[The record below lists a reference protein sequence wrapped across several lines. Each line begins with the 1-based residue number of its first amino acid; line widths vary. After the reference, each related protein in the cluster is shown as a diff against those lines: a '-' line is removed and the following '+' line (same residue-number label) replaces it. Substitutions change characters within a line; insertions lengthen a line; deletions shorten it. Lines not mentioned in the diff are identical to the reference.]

1 MREDREYKRKID
13 LFLTVLRQSRFG
25 KISVLYQ
32 NKKILD
38 YQAPENGPR
47 AEINIINKKCLDD
60 FFNRG
65 DLGWAE
71 SYIDKNWETAN
82 LTSFLEWGA
91 KNFHQFSSFIR
102 GRWYI
107 ILYLRLKHF
116 LNGNTKKGS
125 KKNIQYHYDLG
136 NEFYKSWL
144 DETMT
149 YSSAIFKSKTQS
161 LQSAQINKYKSL
173 AELVNI
179 KPGDSVLE
187 VGCGWGGFSEFLAI
201 NYEANV
207 TAITISENQYLA
219 VKSKIEKNHLKE
231 KVDVKLIDY
240 RDLNGKFDKI
250 VSIEMFE
257 AVGVKYWKIFF
268 KKLYENLKPGG
279 CIGLQ
284 TITIDE
290 KFFQTYKKFP
300 DFIQTYIF
308 PGGMLPSIS
317 AINEIMTNE
326 GLYLDKKNMFGLDY
340 AETLKRWR
348 SSFQNS
354 LNEIKSQGF
363 NDTFLRMW
371 NYYLS
376 YCEGGFRSRN
386 IDVGQFLIK
395 KN

>member
-1 MREDREYKRKID
+1 MREDRDFKKKVD
-13 LFLTVLRQSRFG
+13 LFLSVLKQSRFG

-38 YQAPENGPR
+38 YQAPETGPK
-47 AEINIINKKCLDD
+47 AEIKIINTKCLDD

-71 SYIDKNWETAN
+71 SYIDKNWDTSN

-107 ILYLRLKHF
+107 ILYLRLKHY
-116 LNGNTKKGS
+116 LNGNSKNGS
-125 KKNIQYHYDLG
+125 KKNIHYHYDLG

-161 LQSAQINKYKSL
+161 LQSAQINKYKNL
-173 AELVNI
+173 ANLINI
-179 KPGDSVLE
+179 KPGENILE
-187 VGCGWGGFSEFLAI
+187 IGCGWGGFSEFIAI
-201 NYEANV
+201 NYKAKV
-207 TAITISENQYLA
+207 TAITISKNQFNA
-219 VKSKIEKNHLKE
+219 VKKNIERKKLKE
-231 KVDVKLIDY
+231 LIDVKLLDY
-240 RDLNGKFDKI
+240 RDLKGKYDKI

-257 AVGVKYWKIFF
+257 AVGEKYWNIFF
-268 KKLYENLKPGG
+268 KKLYDNLNTNG

-290 KFFQTYKKFP
+290 RFFQTYKKFP

-317 AINEIMTNE
+317 KINEVMSSK
-326 GLYLDKKNMFGLDY
+326 GLYIDKKNMFGLDY

-348 SSFQNS
+348 FAFQNS
-354 LNEIKSQGF
+354 LTNIKSQGF